1 MSLPALF
8 RIRQNYDRD
17 PEITDLE
24 SEVRD
29 QVEASGIRASLQ
41 PGARVAITGG
51 SRGISNIGPIL
62 RAIGESLRE
71 MGASPFVITAMGSH
85 GGATEEGQL
94 NVLAELGVT
103 ESKVGMPVKS
113 TMATRHVGHT
123 PQGWPVYMDELAL
136 GCDGVFVVNRVKKH
150 TDFHGEIESGLCKML
165 VIGLGK
171 VSQADAV
178 HANRPDGFPGAIE
191 DAARTMIQSGKVLG
205 GLAIVENRRGRTA
218 LLRGL
223 PAKQIPEAEKQIL
236 RESYGLSPGL
246 PFDEADLLIVRQLG
260 KNISGTGMDTN
271 VIGRTYIEG
280 VAEPTR
286 PLIQLIG
293 VLQLT
298 PESEGNAVGIGLAD
312 FATRRLVDK
321 IDSPKTSINTV
332 TSNFVRRGKT
342 PITIDSDLEL
352 IETAL
357 GCVQGPFRGNPRVGL
372 IEDTLNLEA
381 LLVSRP
387 LLDSLNTSDVQV
399 EGEVPLAFGPA
410 GDLIWPSRPD

>member
-1 MSLPALF
+1 MSLPPLF
-8 RIRQNYDRD
+8 RIRQNYDQD

-41 PGARVAITGG
+41 PGARVAVTGG

-62 RAIGESLRE
+62 RGVGESLRG
-71 MGASPFVITAMGSH
+71 MGASPFVVTAMGSH

-103 ESKVGMPVKS
+103 ESKVGMPVRS
-113 TMATRHVGHT
+113 TMATRYISDT
-123 PQGWPVYMDELAL
+123 PQGRPVYMDELAL
-136 GCDGVFVVNRVKKH
+136 ECDGVFVVNRVKKH

-171 VSQADAV
+171 VSQADAI
-178 HANRPDGFPGAIE
+178 HANRPEGFPGALE
-191 DAARTMIQSGKVLG
+191 DAARVMIQSGKVLG

-218 LLRGL
+218 VLHGL
-223 PAKQIPEAEKQIL
+223 PASQIPEAEKQIL

-246 PFDEADLLIVRQLG
+246 PFDEADVLIVRQLG

-271 VIGRTYIEG
+271 VIGRCYIEG
-280 VAEPTR
+280 VPEPPR

-312 FATRRLVDK
+312 FATRRLVDS
-321 IDSPKTSINTV
+321 IDSPKTSINTI

-342 PITIDSDLEL
+342 PITIENDLEL
-352 IETAL
+352 IKTAL
-357 GCVQGPFRGNPRVGL
+357 SCVQGPFRDSPRVSL
-372 IEDTLNLEA
+372 IEDTLNLET

-387 LLDSLNTSDVQV
+387 LLDTLNTSDVRM
-399 EGEVPLAFGPA
+399 EGEVPLVFGPA
-410 GDLIWPSRPD
+410 GDLTWPR